1 MNIFLLIIAVII
13 ASSIG
18 VTVTVLIAKEKGDEI

>member
-13 ASSIG
+13 ASSVG
-18 VTVTVLIAKEKGDEI
+18 VTVTVLITKEKDDEI

>member
-13 ASSIG
+13 ASSVG
-18 VTVTVLIAKEKGDEI
+18 VTITVLIVKEKDDEI

>member
-13 ASSIG
+13 ASSVG
-18 VTVTVLIAKEKGDEI
+18 VTVTVLIAKEKDDEI